1 MRFDLLVANTL
12 KISRNQ
18 AAALIKQD
26 KILLRGAVQ
35 NRPSA
40 QISPEQSGEISAI
53 DQIYV
58 SRGALKL
65 AGFLDEL
72 AENGLLASC
81 GENLPNS
88 AAEISKPCSGAKS
101 ADSKAAAT
109 QKAGAVTMQISSAD
123 FAATDK
129 ILGADE
135 ADKIPSAT
143 AAKIAEI
150 NTATTKS
157 AKATTE
163 AIRTAKTNA
172 DTAEL
177 LQTGAGKQTVEFLQ
191 TSADADTAELLQTD
205 AGAETAEILNAAK
218 AFKSGGK
225 VGACRNEGG
234 AERMQ
239 AEPSQKDILNLA
251 GADVLDVGSSTGGFV
266 QILLQRGAKSVT
278 ALDVGSSQLS
288 EILRR
293 DPRVIVRE
301 NTDIREFES
310 KKKFDLI
317 TCDVSFISLN
327 LILKSLASLAK
338 SALIVLFKP
347 QFEVGAEIKR
357 NKKGVLKDEKAVC
370 VARAKFEWL
379 CAELGLATLHASACK
394 ITGKE
399 GNREFFYLLKRMN
412 DEI

>member
-40 QISPEQSGEISAI
+40 QIAPEQSGEISAI

-65 AGFLDEL
+65 AGFLNEL

-81 GENLPNS
+81 GANS
-88 AAEISKPCSGAKS
+88 PSAAAEISEPCSAEKG
-101 ADSKAAAT
+101 ADSKATAT

-123 FAATDK
+123 FVATKK
-129 ILGADE
+129 ILNANE
-135 ADKIPSAT
+135 TTEILSAT
-143 AAKIAEI
+143 AAKIAET
-150 NTATTKS
+150 NTA
-157 AKATTE
+157 
-163 AIRTAKTNA
+163 AIRTAKTGA
-172 DTAEL
+172 ETAEL
-177 LQTGAGKQTVEFLQ
+177 LQTGAGTQTVEFLQ
-191 TSADADTAELLQTD
+191 MSTDAETAGLLQTD
-205 AGAETAEILNAAK
+205 ADAETTEISNAAT
-218 AFKSGGK
+218 ASKSGGK
-225 VGACRNEGG
+225 AGVCRNEGG
-234 AERMQ
+234 AEPVQ
-239 AEPSQKDILNLA
+239 AKPSQKEILNLA
-251 GADVLDVGSSTGGFV
+251 GVDVLDVGSSTGGFV

-301 NTDIREFES
+301 NTDIREFTSER
-310 KKKFDLI
+310 KFDLI

-347 QFEVGAEIKR
+347 QFEVGAEAKR
-357 NKKGVLKDEKAVC
+357 NKKGVLKDEKAAC
-370 VARAKFEWL
+370 VARAKFERL
-379 CAELGLATLHASACK
+379 CAELGLTVLHTSACK

>member
-1 MRFDLLVANTL
+1 MT
-12 KISRNQ
+12 
-18 AAALIKQD
+18 
-26 KILLRGAVQ
+26 
-35 NRPSA
+35 
-40 QISPEQSGEISAI
+40 
-53 DQIYV
+53 
-58 SRGALKL
+58 
-65 AGFLDEL
+65 
-72 AENGLLASC
+72 
-81 GENLPNS
+81 
-88 AAEISKPCSGAKS
+88 
-101 ADSKAAAT
+101 
-109 QKAGAVTMQISSAD
+109 QISSAD

-129 ILGADE
+129 ILGANE
-135 ADKIPSAT
+135 TTEIPSA
-143 AAKIAEI
+143 AV
-150 NTATTKS
+150 ATTKS
-157 AKATTE
+157 AKATT
-163 AIRTAKTNA
+163 ATIRTAKTSA

-191 TSADADTAELLQTD
+191 TSAGAETAEHLQTD

-218 AFKSGGK
+218 DSKSGGNA
-225 VGACRNEGG
+225 GARCSEGS
-234 AERMQ
+234 AKLAQ
-239 AEPSQKDILNLA
+239 TKPSQKDILNLA

-266 QILLQRGAKSVT
+266 QILLQHGAKSVT

-301 NTDIREFES
+301 NTDIREFAS
-310 KKKFDLI
+310 KEKFDLI

-347 QFEVGAEIKR
+347 QFEVGTEAKR

-370 VARAKFEWL
+370 VARAKFEQL
-379 CAELGLATLHASACK
+379 CAELGLAALHASACK

-399 GNREFFYLLKRMN
+399 GNQEFFYLLKRMN

>member
-18 AAALIKQD
+18 AATLIKQD

-40 QISPEQSGEISAI
+40 QIAPEQSGEISAV

-81 GENLPNS
+81 GANLPS
-88 AAEISKPCSGAKS
+88 TAAEISKPCSAAKD
-101 ADSKAAAT
+101 ADSKATAT
-109 QKAGAVTMQISSAD
+109 QRAGGVMTQISSAD

-129 ILGADE
+129 ILSANE
-135 ADKIPSAT
+135 TTEIPSAT
-143 AAKIAEI
+143 AAKIAET
-150 NTATTKS
+150 NTK
-157 AKATTE
+157 
-163 AIRTAKTNA
+163 AIRTAKTSA
-172 DTAEL
+172 ETAKL

-191 TSADADTAELLQTD
+191 MSTGAEAAGLLQTD
-205 AGAETAEILNAAK
+205 ADAETAEILNAAK
-218 AFKSGGK
+218 ASKSGGK
-225 VGACRNEGG
+225 VGARCSEGS
-234 AERMQ
+234 AKLAQ
-239 AEPSQKDILNLA
+239 TKPSQKDILNLA

-310 KKKFDLI
+310 EKKFDLI

-357 NKKGVLKDEKAVC
+357 NKKGVLKDEKAVRA
-370 VARAKFEWL
+370 ARAKFEQL
-379 CAELGLATLHASACK
+379 CAELGLAVLYASACK
-394 ITGKE
+394 IAGKE

>member
-40 QISPEQSGEISAI
+40 QIAPEQSGEISAI

-81 GENLPNS
+81 GANSPNS
-88 AAEISKPCSGAKS
+88 AAEISKPCSAAKS
-101 ADSKAAAT
+101 ADSKAATT
-109 QKAGAVTMQISSAD
+109 QKTDIVTMQISSAD

-129 ILGADE
+129 ILSANE
-135 ADKIPSAT
+135 ADKIPSA
-143 AAKIAEI
+143 AA
-150 NTATTKS
+150 ATTKI
-157 AKATTE
+157 AKADVAAT
-163 AIRTAKTNA
+163 RTAKTSA
-172 DTAEL
+172 ETAGL
-177 LQTGAGKQTVEFLQ
+177 LQA
-191 TSADADTAELLQTD
+191 D
-205 AGAETAEILNAAK
+205 AGAEAAEISNTAASKSSGK
-218 AFKSGGK
+218 A
-225 VGACRNEGG
+225 GACRSEGG
-234 AERMQ
+234 AEPLQ
-239 AEPSQKDILNLA
+239 TKPSQKEVLNLA
-251 GADVLDVGSSTGGFV
+251 GVDVLDVGSSTGGFV

-301 NTDIREFES
+301 NTDIREFASE
-310 KKKFDLI
+310 KKFDLI

-357 NKKGVLKDEKAVC
+357 NKKGVLKDEKAARG
-370 VARAKFEWL
+370 ARAKFERL
-379 CAELGLATLHASACK
+379 CAELGLAALHASACK

-399 GNREFFYLLKRMN
+399 GNQEFFYLLKRMN

>member
-26 KILLRGAVQ
+26 TILLRGAVQ

-40 QISPEQSGEISAI
+40 QIAPEQSGEICTAE
-53 DQIYV
+53 QIYV

-72 AENGLLASC
+72 AENGLLANC
-81 GENLPNS
+81 GANS
-88 AAEISKPCSGAKS
+88 PSAAAEISKPCSAAKD
-101 ADSKAAAT
+101 ADSKAVAM
-109 QKAGAVTMQISSAD
+109 QKMDRVMTQISSAD

-135 ADKIPSAT
+135 TTEIPSAT
-143 AAKIAEI
+143 AAKITET
-150 NTATTKS
+150 NTK
-157 AKATTE
+157 
-163 AIRTAKTNA
+163 AIRAAKTSA
-172 DTAEL
+172 DMAEL

-191 TSADADTAELLQTD
+191 MSTGAETAGLLQTD
-205 AGAETAEILNAAK
+205 ADAETAEILNAAK
-218 AFKSGGK
+218 ASKSGGK
-225 VGACRNEGG
+225 AGACRSEYD
-234 AERMQ
+234 AKPLQ
-239 AEPSQKDILNLA
+239 TKPSQKDILNLA

-301 NTDIREFES
+301 NTDIRKFES
-310 KKKFDLI
+310 EKKFDLI

-327 LILKSLASLAK
+327 LILKSLARLAK

-347 QFEVGAEIKR
+347 QFEVGAEAKR
-357 NKKGVLKDEKAVC
+357 NKKGVLKDEKAAHG
-370 VARAKFEWL
+370 ARVKFERL
-379 CAELGLATLHASACK
+379 CAELGLAMLHASACK

-399 GNREFFYLLKRMN
+399 GNQEFFYLLKRMN

>member
-18 AAALIKQD
+18 AASLIKQD

-40 QISPEQSGEISAI
+40 QIAPEQSGEISAT

-81 GENLPNS
+81 GENSPNS
-88 AAEISKPCSGAKS
+88 AAEISKPCSAAKS
-101 ADSKAAAT
+101 ADSKATAT
-109 QKAGAVTMQISSAD
+109 QRAGAVTMQISSVD
-123 FAATDK
+123 FATTDK
-129 ILGADE
+129 ILGANE

-143 AAKIAEI
+143 TAKIVEI
-150 NTATTKS
+150 NTATT
-157 AKATTE
+157 
-163 AIRTAKTNA
+163 RTAKTSA
-172 DTAEL
+172 DTAGH
-177 LQTGAGKQTVEFLQ
+177 LQMDAG
-191 TSADADTAELLQTD
+191 ADTAGL
-205 AGAETAEILNAAK
+205 LNAAK
-218 AFKSGGK
+218 ASKSGGNA
-225 VGACRNEGG
+225 GACRNEGG
-234 AERMQ
+234 AKLAQ
-239 AEPSQKDILNLA
+239 TKPSQKDILNLA

-301 NTDIREFES
+301 NTDIREFTSE
-310 KKKFDLI
+310 KKFDLI

-357 NKKGVLKDEKAVC
+357 NKKGVLKDEKAVRA
-370 VARAKFEWL
+370 ARAKFEQL
-379 CAELGLATLHASACK
+379 CAELGLAVLYASACK
-394 ITGKE
+394 IAGKE

>member
-18 AAALIKQD
+18 ATALIKQD

-40 QISPEQSGEISAI
+40 QIAPEQSGEISAI

-81 GENLPNS
+81 SENSPNS

-101 ADSKAAAT
+101 ADNKSAAT
-109 QKAGAVTMQISSAD
+109 QRAGEVTTQISSVD
-123 FAATDK
+123 FATTDK
-129 ILGADE
+129 ILGANE

-143 AAKIAEI
+143 TAKIVEI
-150 NTATTKS
+150 NTATT
-157 AKATTE
+157 
-163 AIRTAKTNA
+163 RTAKTSA
-172 DTAEL
+172 DTAGH
-177 LQTGAGKQTVEFLQ
+177 LQMDAG
-191 TSADADTAELLQTD
+191 ADTAGL
-205 AGAETAEILNAAK
+205 LNAAK
-218 AFKSGGK
+218 ASKSGGNA
-225 VGACRNEGG
+225 GACRNEGG
-234 AERMQ
+234 AKLAQ
-239 AEPSQKDILNLA
+239 TKPSQKDILNLA

-301 NTDIREFES
+301 NTDIREFASE
-310 KKKFDLI
+310 KKFDLI

-347 QFEVGAEIKR
+347 QFEVGAKIKR
-357 NKKGVLKDEKAVC
+357 NKKGVLKDEKAVRA
-370 VARAKFEWL
+370 ARVKFERL

>member
-35 NRPSA
+35 NRPSV
-40 QISPEQSGEISAI
+40 QIAPEQSGEISAV

-81 GENLPNS
+81 GANLPNS
-88 AAEISKPCSGAKS
+88 AAEISKPYSSAKC
-101 ADSKAAAT
+101 ADSKAAIT
-109 QKAGAVTMQISSAD
+109 QRVGEVTMQISNVD
-123 FAATDK
+123 FATTDK
-129 ILGADE
+129 ILSANE
-135 ADKIPSAT
+135 TTEIPSTT
-143 AAKIAEI
+143 AAKIAET
-150 NTATTKS
+150 NTK
-157 AKATTE
+157 
-163 AIRTAKTNA
+163 AIRTAKTSV

-191 TSADADTAELLQTD
+191 TSAGAEAAVLLQADAD
-205 AGAETAEILNAAK
+205 AETTEILNTAK
-218 AFKSGGK
+218 AFKSDGK
-225 VGACRNEGG
+225 AGARHKEGG
-234 AERMQ
+234 T
-239 AEPSQKDILNLA
+239 EPLQIKRSQKDILNLA
-251 GADVLDVGSSTGGFV
+251 GADVLDVGASTGGFV
-266 QILLQRGAKSVT
+266 QILLQRGVKSIT

-301 NTDIREFES
+301 NTDIREFAS

-347 QFEVGAEIKR
+347 QFEVGAEAKR
-357 NKKGVLKDEKAVC
+357 NKKGVLKDEKAVGA
-370 VARAKFEWL
+370 ARAKFERL
-379 CAELGLATLHASACK
+379 CAELGLVTLHSGACK

-399 GNREFFYLLKRMN
+399 GNREFFYLLKRTN

>member
-40 QISPEQSGEISAI
+40 QIAPEQSGEISAI

-81 GENLPNS
+81 GANLPSS
-88 AAEISKPCSGAKS
+88 AAEISKPCSAAKS

-109 QKAGAVTMQISSAD
+109 QRAGEVTTQISSAD
-123 FAATDK
+123 FAATKK
-129 ILGADE
+129 ILNANE
-135 ADKIPSAT
+135 TTEIPSA
-143 AAKIAEI
+143 AA
-150 NTATTKS
+150 ATTKI
-157 AKATTE
+157 AKVDVAAT
-163 AIRTAKTNA
+163 RTAKTSA
-172 DTAEL
+172 ETA
-177 LQTGAGKQTVEFLQ
+177 G
-191 TSADADTAELLQTD
+191 LLQTD
-205 AGAETAEILNAAK
+205 AGAETAEISNAAK
-218 AFKSGGK
+218 ASKSGGK
-225 VGACRNEGG
+225 AGACRSEGG
-234 AERMQ
+234 TEPLQ
-239 AEPSQKDILNLA
+239 TKPSQKEVLNLA

-301 NTDIREFES
+301 NTDIRKFAS

-357 NKKGVLKDEKAVC
+357 NKKGVLKDEKAVRA
-370 VARAKFEWL
+370 ARAKFERL
-379 CAELGLATLHASACK
+379 CAELGLAVLHSGACK

>member
-40 QISPEQSGEISAI
+40 QIAPEQSGEISAI

-81 GENLPNS
+81 SVNLPNS

-101 ADSKAAAT
+101 ADNKSTAT
-109 QKAGAVTMQISSAD
+109 QRAGEVTTQISNVD

-129 ILGADE
+129 ILGANE
-135 ADKIPSAT
+135 ADKIPSA
-143 AAKIAEI
+143 AV
-150 NTATTKS
+150 TTTRS

-163 AIRTAKTNA
+163 AIRSVKTNA
-172 DTAEL
+172 DTA
-177 LQTGAGKQTVEFLQ
+177 G
-191 TSADADTAELLQTD
+191 LLQTD
-205 AGAETAEILNAAK
+205 ADAETAEILNAAK
-218 AFKSGGK
+218 ASKSGGNA
-225 VGACRNEGG
+225 GACRNEGG
-234 AERMQ
+234 AEPLQ
-239 AEPSQKDILNLA
+239 TKPSQKEVLNLA

-301 NTDIREFES
+301 NTDIRKFES
-310 KKKFDLI
+310 EKKFDLI

-347 QFEVGAEIKR
+347 QFEVGTEAKR
-357 NKKGVLKDEKAVC
+357 NKKGVLKDEKAAHG
-370 VARAKFEWL
+370 ARAKFERL
-379 CAELGLATLHASACK
+379 CAELGLAVLHAGACK

-399 GNREFFYLLKRMN
+399 GNREFFYLLKRTN

>member
-81 GENLPNS
+81 GANSPNS
-88 AAEISKPCSGAKS
+88 AVEISKPCSGAKS

-109 QKAGAVTMQISSAD
+109 QRAGEVTTQISSAD

-129 ILGADE
+129 ILSANE
-135 ADKIPSAT
+135 ATKIPSA
-143 AAKIAEI
+143 AA
-150 NTATTKS
+150 ATTKS

-172 DTAEL
+172 EAAKL
-177 LQTGAGKQTVEFLQ
+177 LQTGAGKQIVEFLQ
-191 TSADADTAELLQTD
+191 TSAGAETVGLLQTD
-205 AGAETAEILNAAK
+205 VDTETAEILNAAK
-218 AFKSGGK
+218 ISKSGGK
-225 VGACRNEGG
+225 AGTCRNEGG
-234 AERMQ
+234 AKPVQ
-239 AEPSQKDILNLA
+239 TKPSQKDILNLA

-301 NTDIREFES
+301 NTDIREFSSE
-310 KKKFDLI
+310 KKFDLI

-327 LILKSLASLAK
+327 LILKNLASLAK

-347 QFEVGAEIKR
+347 QFEVGAEAKR
-357 NKKGVLKDEKAVC
+357 NKKGVLKDEKAAHG
-370 VARAKFEWL
+370 ARAKFERL
-379 CAELGLATLHASACK
+379 CAELGLAVLHTGACK

-399 GNREFFYLLKRMN
+399 GNREFFYLLKRTN

>member
-18 AAALIKQD
+18 AATLIKQD

-35 NRPSA
+35 NRPSV
-40 QISPEQSGEISAI
+40 QIAPEQSGEISAT

-81 GENLPNS
+81 GENSPNS
-88 AAEISKPCSGAKS
+88 AAEISKPCSAAKR

-109 QKAGAVTMQISSAD
+109 QKAGEVTMQSSSAD
-123 FAATDK
+123 FATTDK
-129 ILGADE
+129 ILSANE

-150 NTATTKS
+150 NTAT
-157 AKATTE
+157 
-163 AIRTAKTNA
+163 IRTAKTNA

-191 TSADADTAELLQTD
+191 TST
-205 AGAETAEILNAAK
+205 GAETAGHLQMDADAETTEILNAAK
-218 AFKSGGK
+218 ASKSGGK
-225 VGACRNEGG
+225 AGGRRSEGS
-234 AERMQ
+234 AKPVQ
-239 AEPSQKDILNLA
+239 TKPSQKDILNLA

-288 EILRR
+288 EIFRR
-293 DPRVIVRE
+293 NPRVIARE
-301 NTDIREFES
+301 NTDIREFASE
-310 KKKFDLI
+310 KKFDLI

-338 SALIVLFKP
+338 NALIVLFKP

-370 VARAKFEWL
+370 AARAKFEHR
-379 CAELGLATLHASACK
+379 CAELGLVVLQTSACK

>member
-40 QISPEQSGEISAI
+40 QIAPEQSGEISAT

-81 GENLPNS
+81 GANLPS
-88 AAEISKPCSGAKS
+88 TATEISKPYSNAKS

-109 QKAGAVTMQISSAD
+109 QRAGGVMTQISSVD
-123 FAATDK
+123 FATTDK

-135 ADKIPSAT
+135 TTEIPSA
-143 AAKIAEI
+143 AA
-150 NTATTKS
+150 ATTKS

-177 LQTGAGKQTVEFLQ
+177 LQTGASKQAVKFLQ
-191 TSADADTAELLQTD
+191 TSTGAETVGLLQTD
-205 AGAETAEILNAAK
+205 AGADTAEILNAAK
-218 AFKSGGK
+218 VSKSGGK
-225 VGACRNEGG
+225 AGTCRNEGG
-234 AERMQ
+234 AKPVQ
-239 AEPSQKDILNLA
+239 TKPSQKDILNLA

-266 QILLQRGAKSVT
+266 QILLQCGVKSVT

-293 DPRVIVRE
+293 SPRVIVRE
-301 NTDIREFES
+301 NTDIREFAS

-357 NKKGVLKDEKAVC
+357 NKKGVLKDEKAVRA
-370 VARAKFEWL
+370 ARAKFEQL
-379 CAELGLATLHASACK
+379 CAELGLAVLYASACK
-394 ITGKE
+394 IAGKE

>member
-18 AAALIKQD
+18 AAALIKQE

-35 NRPSA
+35 NRPSV
-40 QISPEQSGEISAI
+40 QIAPEQSGEISAI

-72 AENGLLASC
+72 AENGLLANC
-81 GENLPNS
+81 GENSPSS

-109 QKAGAVTMQISSAD
+109 QRAGEVTMQISSAD
-123 FAATDK
+123 FVATDK
-129 ILGADE
+129 ILSANE
-135 ADKIPSAT
+135 ADKIPSA
-143 AAKIAEI
+143 AV
-150 NTATTKS
+150 ATTKS

-163 AIRTAKTNA
+163 AMRTAKTSA

-177 LQTGAGKQTVEFLQ
+177 LQTGAGKQMVEFLQ
-191 TSADADTAELLQTD
+191 TST
-205 AGAETAEILNAAK
+205 GAETAGHLQMDVDAETIEISNAAK

-225 VGACRNEGG
+225 AGVCRNEGG
-234 AERMQ
+234 AKPMQ
-239 AEPSQKDILNLA
+239 AEPLQKDILNLA

-266 QILLQRGAKSVT
+266 QILLQRGVKSVT

-301 NTDIREFES
+301 NTDIREFASE
-310 KKKFDLI
+310 KKFDLI

-338 SALIVLFKP
+338 NALIVLFKP

-357 NKKGVLKDEKAVC
+357 NKKGVLKDDIAVC
-370 VARAKFEWL
+370 AARAKFERL
-379 CAELGLATLHASACK
+379 CAELGLAALHASACK

>member
-35 NRPSA
+35 NRPSV
-40 QISPEQSGEISAI
+40 QIAPEQSGEISAT

-81 GENLPNS
+81 SENSPNS
-88 AAEISKPCSGAKS
+88 AAEISKPCSAAKR

-109 QKAGAVTMQISSAD
+109 QRAGAVTTQISNVD
-123 FAATDK
+123 FATTDK
-129 ILGADE
+129 ILSANE
-135 ADKIPSAT
+135 TDKIPSV
-143 AAKIAEI
+143 AA
-150 NTATTKS
+150 ATTKS

-163 AIRTAKTNA
+163 VIRTAKTSA

-177 LQTGAGKQTVEFLQ
+177 LQTGAGTQTVKFLQ
-191 TSADADTAELLQTD
+191 TSAGAKTAGHLQMD
-205 AGAETAEILNAAK
+205 IDAETAEISNAAK
-218 AFKSGGK
+218 ASKSAGK
-225 VGACRNEGG
+225 IGARRSEGS
-234 AERMQ
+234 AEPVQ
-239 AEPSQKDILNLA
+239 AKPSQKDILNLA
-251 GADVLDVGSSTGGFV
+251 GVDVLDVGSSTGGFV
-266 QILLQRGAKSVT
+266 QILLQCGAKSVT

-293 DPRVIVRE
+293 SPRVIVRE
-301 NTDIREFES
+301 NTDIREFASE
-310 KKKFDLI
+310 KKFDLI

-370 VARAKFEWL
+370 AARAKFEQK
-379 CAELGLATLHASACK
+379 CAELGLVVLQTSACK

>member
-18 AAALIKQD
+18 ATALIKQD

-40 QISPEQSGEISAI
+40 QIAPEQSGEISAT

-72 AENGLLASC
+72 AENGLLAS
-81 GENLPNS
+81 GDANLPNS

-101 ADSKAAAT
+101 ADSKATAT
-109 QKAGAVTMQISSAD
+109 QKAGEVTMQISSAD

-135 ADKIPSAT
+135 ATKIPSAT

-150 NTATTKS
+150 NT
-157 AKATTE
+157 E
-163 AIRTAKTNA
+163 AIRTAKTSA

-191 TSADADTAELLQTD
+191 TGKGAETAEHLQTD
-205 AGAETAEILNAAK
+205 AGAKAAEISNTAASKSSDK
-218 AFKSGGK
+218 A
-225 VGACRNEGG
+225 GACRSEGG
-234 AERMQ
+234 SEPVQTR
-239 AEPSQKDILNLA
+239 PSQKEVLNLA

-310 KKKFDLI
+310 EKKFDLI

-347 QFEVGAEIKR
+347 QFEVGAEAKR
-357 NKKGVLKDEKAVC
+357 NKKGVLKDEKAAGA
-370 VARAKFEWL
+370 ARAKFERL
-379 CAELGLATLHASACK
+379 CAELGLAALHASACK

-399 GNREFFYLLKRMN
+399 GNQEFFYLLKRMN

>member
-40 QISPEQSGEISAI
+40 QIAPEQSGEISAI

-81 GENLPNS
+81 SVNLPNS

-101 ADSKAAAT
+101 ADNKSTAT
-109 QKAGAVTMQISSAD
+109 QRAGEVMTQISNVD

-129 ILGADE
+129 ILGANE
-135 ADKIPSAT
+135 ADKIPSA
-143 AAKIAEI
+143 AV
-150 NTATTKS
+150 TTTRS

-163 AIRTAKTNA
+163 AIRSVKTNA
-172 DTAEL
+172 DTA
-177 LQTGAGKQTVEFLQ
+177 G
-191 TSADADTAELLQTD
+191 LLQTD
-205 AGAETAEILNAAK
+205 ADAETAEILNAAK
-218 AFKSGGK
+218 ASKSGGNA
-225 VGACRNEGG
+225 GACRNEGG
-234 AERMQ
+234 AEPVQ
-239 AEPSQKDILNLA
+239 IKPLQKDILNLA

-301 NTDIREFES
+301 NTDIRKFES
-310 KKKFDLI
+310 EKKFDLI

-347 QFEVGAEIKR
+347 QFEVGTEAKR
-357 NKKGVLKDEKAVC
+357 NKKGVLKDEKAAHG
-370 VARAKFEWL
+370 ARAKFERL
-379 CAELGLATLHASACK
+379 CAELGLAVLHAGACK

-399 GNREFFYLLKRMN
+399 GNREFFYLLKRTN

>member
-18 AAALIKQD
+18 AASLIKQD
-26 KILLRGAVQ
+26 KILLRGTVQ

-40 QISPEQSGEISAI
+40 QIAPEQSGEISAV

-81 GENLPNS
+81 GANSPNS

-101 ADSKAAAT
+101 ADNKSTAT
-109 QKAGAVTMQISSAD
+109 QRAGEVTTQISNVD

-129 ILGADE
+129 ILGANE
-135 ADKIPSAT
+135 ADKISSA
-143 AAKIAEI
+143 AV
-150 NTATTKS
+150 TTTRS

-163 AIRTAKTNA
+163 AIRSVKTNA
-172 DTAEL
+172 DTA
-177 LQTGAGKQTVEFLQ
+177 G
-191 TSADADTAELLQTD
+191 LLQTD
-205 AGAETAEILNAAK
+205 ADAETAEILNAAK
-218 AFKSGGK
+218 ASKSGGNA
-225 VGACRNEGG
+225 GACRNEGG
-234 AERMQ
+234 AELVQ
-239 AEPSQKDILNLA
+239 TKPSQKDILNLA

-301 NTDIREFES
+301 NTDIREFTSE
-310 KKKFDLI
+310 KKFDLI

-327 LILKSLASLAK
+327 LILKSLTSLAK

-357 NKKGVLKDEKAVC
+357 NKKGVLKDEKAVRA
-370 VARAKFEWL
+370 ARAKFEQL
-379 CAELGLATLHASACK
+379 CAELELAVLYASACK
-394 ITGKE
+394 IAGKE

>member
-18 AAALIKQD
+18 AVALIKQD

-40 QISPEQSGEISAI
+40 QIAPEQSGEISAI

-81 GENLPNS
+81 SANSPNS
-88 AAEISKPCSGAKS
+88 AAEILKPCSAAKR

-129 ILGADE
+129 ILSANE
-135 ADKIPSAT
+135 TTEIPSAT

-150 NTATTKS
+150 NT
-157 AKATTE
+157 E
-163 AIRTAKTNA
+163 AIRTAKTSA
-172 DTAEL
+172 DTAEF
-177 LQTGAGKQTVEFLQ
+177 LQTGADKQAVEFLQ
-191 TSADADTAELLQTD
+191 TDAD
-205 AGAETAEILNAAK
+205 AETAEISNTAASKSSGK
-218 AFKSGGK
+218 A
-225 VGACRNEGG
+225 GACRSEGG
-234 AERMQ
+234 AEPLQ
-239 AEPSQKDILNLA
+239 TKPSQKEVLNLA
-251 GADVLDVGSSTGGFV
+251 GVDVLDVGSSTGGFV

-293 DPRVIVRE
+293 DPRVIVCE
-301 NTDIREFES
+301 NTDIREFASE
-310 KKKFDLI
+310 KKFDLI

-338 SALIVLFKP
+338 SAIIVLFKP
-347 QFEVGAEIKR
+347 QFEVGTEIKR
-357 NKKGVLKDEKAVC
+357 NKKGVLKDEKA
-370 VARAKFEWL
+370 ARGARTRFERL
-379 CAELGLATLHASACK
+379 CAELGLTVLHASACK

-399 GNREFFYLLKRMN
+399 GNQEFFYLLKRTN

>member
-18 AAALIKQD
+18 AAALIKQE

-35 NRPSA
+35 NRPSV
-40 QISPEQSGEISAI
+40 QIAPEQSGEISAI

-81 GENLPNS
+81 GVNS
-88 AAEISKPCSGAKS
+88 PSAAAEISKPCSDAKS
-101 ADSKAAAT
+101 ADSKSAAT
-109 QKAGAVTMQISSAD
+109 QKAGAVTTQISSAD

-135 ADKIPSAT
+135 TTEIPSAT
-143 AAKIAEI
+143 AAKIAET
-150 NTATTKS
+150 N
-157 AKATTE
+157 TE
-163 AIRTAKTNA
+163 AIRTAKTSV

-177 LQTGAGKQTVEFLQ
+177 LQTGADRQAVEFLQ
-191 TSADADTAELLQTD
+191 MSTGAETAGLLQTD
-205 AGAETAEILNAAK
+205 ADAETAEISNAAK
-218 AFKSGGK
+218 ASKSGDK
-225 VGACRNEGG
+225 ADRCRREGG
-234 AERMQ
+234 AEPVQ
-239 AEPSQKDILNLA
+239 IKPSQKDILNLV
-251 GADVLDVGSSTGGFV
+251 GADVLDVGASTGGFV

-301 NTDIREFES
+301 NTDIREFASE
-310 KKKFDLI
+310 KKFDLI

-338 SALIVLFKP
+338 NAIIVLFKP
-347 QFEVGAEIKR
+347 QFEVGTEAKR
-357 NKKGVLKDEKAVC
+357 NKKGVLKDEKAARG
-370 VARAKFEWL
+370 ARAKFERL
-379 CAELGLATLHASACK
+379 CAELGLAVLHASACK

-399 GNREFFYLLKRMN
+399 GNREFFYLLKRTN

>member
-40 QISPEQSGEISAI
+40 QIAPEQSGEISAI

-81 GENLPNS
+81 GANSPNL
-88 AAEISKPCSGAKS
+88 ATEISKPYSAEKG
-101 ADSKAAAT
+101 ADSKATAT
-109 QKAGAVTMQISSAD
+109 QKAGEVTTQISSAD

-135 ADKIPSAT
+135 TTEIPSAT
-143 AAKIAEI
+143 TAKIAET
-150 NTATTKS
+150 NTATT
-157 AKATTE
+157 
-163 AIRTAKTNA
+163 RTAKTSA
-172 DTAEL
+172 ETAEL

-191 TSADADTAELLQTD
+191 TSAGVETTGHLQTD
-205 AGAETAEILNAAK
+205 ADAETAEILNAAK
-218 AFKSGGK
+218 ASKSGGK
-225 VGACRNEGG
+225 AGTCRNEGG
-234 AERMQ
+234 AEPMQ

-251 GADVLDVGSSTGGFV
+251 GVDVLDVGSSTGGFV

-301 NTDIREFES
+301 NTDIREFASE
-310 KKKFDLI
+310 KKFDLI

-338 SALIVLFKP
+338 NALIVLFKP
-347 QFEVGAEIKR
+347 QFEVGAEVKR
-357 NKKGVLKDEKAVC
+357 NKKGVLKDEKAVRA
-370 VARAKFEWL
+370 ARAKFERK
-379 CAELGLATLHASACK
+379 CAELGLAVLYAGACK

-399 GNREFFYLLKRMN
+399 GNQEFFYLLKRMN

>member
-26 KILLRGAVQ
+26 KILLRGAIQ

-40 QISPEQSGEISAI
+40 QIAPEQSGEISAV

-81 GENLPNS
+81 GANLPNS
-88 AAEISKPCSGAKS
+88 AAEISKPFSGTKG

-109 QKAGAVTMQISSAD
+109 QKAGAVTTQISSAD
-123 FAATDK
+123 FAATK
-129 ILGADE
+129 RILNANE
-135 ADKIPSAT
+135 TTEIPSAAVT
-143 AAKIAEI
+143 
-150 NTATTKS
+150 TTKS

-163 AIRTAKTNA
+163 AIRNVKTSA

-191 TSADADTAELLQTD
+191 MSTGADTAGHLQTD
-205 AGAETAEILNAAK
+205 VDAETAEISNTAAS
-218 AFKSGGK
+218 KSGGK
-225 VGACRNEGG
+225 AGACRSEGG
-234 AERMQ
+234 AEPLQ
-239 AEPSQKDILNLA
+239 IKPSQKEVLNLA
-251 GADVLDVGSSTGGFV
+251 GVDVLDVGSSTGGFV

-301 NTDIREFES
+301 NTDIREFAS

-327 LILKSLASLAK
+327 LILESLVRLAK
-338 SALIVLFKP
+338 SVLIVLFKP

-357 NKKGVLKDEKAVC
+357 NKKGVLKDEKA
-370 VARAKFEWL
+370 ARAARTKFERL
-379 CAELGLATLHASACK
+379 CAELGLAVLHASACK

-399 GNREFFYLLKRMN
+399 GNQEFFYLLKRTN

>member
-1 MRFDLLVANTL
+1 MRFDMLVANTL

-35 NRPSA
+35 NRSSA
-40 QISPEQSGEISAI
+40 QIAPEQSGEISAV

-81 GENLPNS
+81 GENSPNS
-88 AAEISKPCSGAKS
+88 AAEISKPRSAAKS
-101 ADSKAAAT
+101 ADSKAAIT
-109 QKAGAVTMQISSAD
+109 QRVGAVTMQISSVD
-123 FAATDK
+123 FATTDK
-129 ILGADE
+129 ILGANE
-135 ADKIPSAT
+135 ADKIPSA
-143 AAKIAEI
+143 AA
-150 NTATTKS
+150 ATTKS

-191 TSADADTAELLQTD
+191 MSTGAETAGLLQTD
-205 AGAETAEILNAAK
+205 AQTAEISSAAK
-218 AFKSGGK
+218 ASKSGQK
-225 VGACRNEGG
+225 ADEHCRESSAGPV
-234 AERMQ
+234 Q
-239 AEPSQKDILNLA
+239 TKPSQKAILNLA
-251 GADVLDVGSSTGGFV
+251 GADVLDVGASTGGFV

-301 NTDIREFES
+301 NTDIREFASE
-310 KKKFDLI
+310 KKFDLI

-370 VARAKFEWL
+370 AARAKFERL
-379 CAELGLATLHASACK
+379 CAELGLAVLHASACK

>member
-40 QISPEQSGEISAI
+40 QIAPEQSGEISAI

-72 AENGLLASC
+72 AENGFLASC
-81 GENLPNS
+81 GANS
-88 AAEISKPCSGAKS
+88 PSAAAEISKPCSVAKS
-101 ADSKAAAT
+101 ADSKTAAT
-109 QKAGAVTMQISSAD
+109 QRAGAVTMQISSAD

-129 ILGADE
+129 ILSANE
-135 ADKIPSAT
+135 TTEIPSAT
-143 AAKIAEI
+143 AAKIAET
-150 NTATTKS
+150 N
-157 AKATTE
+157 TE
-163 AIRTAKTNA
+163 AIRTAKTSA

-191 TSADADTAELLQTD
+191 MGKGAETAEHLQMD
-205 AGAETAEILNAAK
+205 AGAETAEISNTAASKSSGK
-218 AFKSGGK
+218 A
-225 VGACRNEGG
+225 GACRSEGG
-234 AERMQ
+234 AEPLQ
-239 AEPSQKDILNLA
+239 TKPSQKEVLNLA
-251 GADVLDVGSSTGGFV
+251 GVDVLDVGSSTGGFV

-301 NTDIREFES
+301 NIDIREFASE
-310 KKKFDLI
+310 KKFDLI

-327 LILKSLASLAK
+327 LILKSLTSLAK

-347 QFEVGAEIKR
+347 QFEVGAEAKR
-357 NKKGVLKDEKAVC
+357 NKKGVLKDEKAARG
-370 VARAKFEWL
+370 ARAKFERL
-379 CAELGLATLHASACK
+379 CAELGLAALHASACK

-399 GNREFFYLLKRMN
+399 GNQEFFYLLKRMN

>member
-26 KILLRGAVQ
+26 KILLRGAMQ

-40 QISPEQSGEISAI
+40 QIAPEQSGEISAT

-81 GENLPNS
+81 GANSPNS
-88 AAEISKPCSGAKS
+88 AAEISKLCSAENG

-109 QKAGAVTMQISSAD
+109 QKAGAVTTQIPGAD

-129 ILGADE
+129 ILGANE
-135 ADKIPSAT
+135 AAKIPS
-143 AAKIAEI
+143 
-150 NTATTKS
+150 
-157 AKATTE
+157 
-163 AIRTAKTNA
+163 
-172 DTAEL
+172 
-177 LQTGAGKQTVEFLQ
+177 
-191 TSADADTAELLQTD
+191 
-205 AGAETAEILNAAK
+205 AGAETAGLLQTNADAETTEISNAAK
-218 AFKSGGK
+218 DSKSGGK
-225 VGACRNEGG
+225 AGTCRNESG
-234 AERMQ
+234 AEPVQ
-239 AEPSQKDILNLA
+239 TKPSQKDILNLA

-301 NTDIREFES
+301 NTDIREFTSE
-310 KKKFDLI
+310 KKFDLI

-338 SALIVLFKP
+338 NALIVLFKP

-357 NKKGVLKDEKAVC
+357 NKKGVLKDEKAVRA
-370 VARAKFEWL
+370 ARAKFERL
-379 CAELGLATLHASACK
+379 CAELGLAVMHASACK

-399 GNREFFYLLKRMN
+399 GNQEFFYLLKRMN

>member
-40 QISPEQSGEISAI
+40 QIVPEHSGEISAI

-81 GENLPNS
+81 SANSPNS
-88 AAEISKPCSGAKS
+88 AAEISKPCSVAKS
-101 ADSKAAAT
+101 ANSKAAAT
-109 QKAGAVTMQISSAD
+109 QKTDIVTMQISSAD

-129 ILGADE
+129 ILSANE
-135 ADKIPSAT
+135 TTEIPSA
-143 AAKIAEI
+143 AV
-150 NTATTKS
+150 ATTKS
-157 AKATTE
+157 AKVTTE
-163 AIRTAKTNA
+163 AIRTAKTA
-172 DTAEL
+172 DTAVL

-191 TSADADTAELLQTD
+191 TSAGADTAERLQTD
-205 AGAETAEILNAAK
+205 ADAETAEILNAAK
-218 AFKSGGK
+218 ASKSGDKADRRRSKGS
-225 VGACRNEGG
+225 
-234 AERMQ
+234 AEPMQ
-239 AEPSQKDILNLA
+239 AEPLQKDILNLA
-251 GADVLDVGSSTGGFV
+251 GADVLDVGASTGGFV

-288 EILRR
+288 EILRC

-301 NTDIREFES
+301 NTDIREFASE
-310 KKKFDLI
+310 KKFDLI

-347 QFEVGAEIKR
+347 QFEVGAEAKR
-357 NKKGVLKDEKAVC
+357 NKKGVLKDEKAARG
-370 VARAKFEWL
+370 ARAKFERL
-379 CAELGLATLHASACK
+379 CAELGLAVLHASACK

-399 GNREFFYLLKRMN
+399 GNQEFFYLLKRTN

>member
-40 QISPEQSGEISAI
+40 QIAPEQSGEISAI

-81 GENLPNS
+81 DANLPS
-88 AAEISKPCSGAKS
+88 AAAEISKPYSAEKGAV
-101 ADSKAAAT
+101 SKATAT
-109 QKAGAVTMQISSAD
+109 QKAGTVTTQISSAD

-129 ILGADE
+129 ILSANE

-150 NTATTKS
+150 NTAT
-157 AKATTE
+157 
-163 AIRTAKTNA
+163 IRTAKTSA

-177 LQTGAGKQTVEFLQ
+177 LQTGASKQTVEFLQ
-191 TSADADTAELLQTD
+191 TSA
-205 AGAETAEILNAAK
+205 GAETAEHLQADADAETAEISNTAASKSSGK
-218 AFKSGGK
+218 A
-225 VGACRNEGG
+225 GACRSEGS
-234 AERMQ
+234 AKPVQ
-239 AEPSQKDILNLA
+239 TKPSQKEVLNLA
-251 GADVLDVGSSTGGFV
+251 GVDVLDVGASTGGFV

-301 NTDIREFES
+301 NTDIREFASE
-310 KKKFDLI
+310 KKFDLI

-327 LILKSLASLAK
+327 LILKSLTSLAK

-347 QFEVGAEIKR
+347 QFEVGTEAKR
-357 NKKGVLKDEKAVC
+357 NKKGVLKDEKAARG
-370 VARAKFEWL
+370 ARAKFERL
-379 CAELGLATLHASACK
+379 CAELGLAALHASACK

-399 GNREFFYLLKRMN
+399 GNQEFFYLLKRMN

>member
-40 QISPEQSGEISAI
+40 QIAPEHSGEISTAE
-53 DQIYV
+53 QIYV

-81 GENLPNS
+81 GANS
-88 AAEISKPCSGAKS
+88 PSAAAEISKPCSAAKG
-101 ADSKAAAT
+101 ADSKVAAM
-109 QKAGAVTMQISSAD
+109 QKTYRVTTQISGAD

-129 ILGADE
+129 ILGANE
-135 ADKIPSAT
+135 TTEIPSAT
-143 AAKIAEI
+143 AAKIAKT
-150 NTATTKS
+150 NTK
-157 AKATTE
+157 
-163 AIRTAKTNA
+163 AIRNVKTSA

-177 LQTGAGKQTVEFLQ
+177 LQTGAGTQTVEFLQ
-191 TSADADTAELLQTD
+191 MSTGAETAGLLQTD
-205 AGAETAEILNAAK
+205 ADAETAEILNAAK
-218 AFKSGGK
+218 TSKSGGK
-225 VGACRNEGG
+225 AGACRREGG
-234 AERMQ
+234 AEPLQ
-239 AEPSQKDILNLA
+239 TKPSQKEVLNLA
-251 GADVLDVGSSTGGFV
+251 GADVLDVGSSTGGFM

-301 NTDIREFES
+301 NTDIREFAS

-338 SALIVLFKP
+338 NALIVLFKP
-347 QFEVGAEIKR
+347 QFEVGTEAKR
-357 NKKGVLKDEKAVC
+357 NKKGVLKDEKAIC
-370 VARAKFEWL
+370 AARAKFERL
-379 CAELGLATLHASACK
+379 CAELGLAALHASACK

-399 GNREFFYLLKRMN
+399 GNQEFFYLLKRMN

>member
-40 QISPEQSGEISAI
+40 QIAPEQSGEISAT

-81 GENLPNS
+81 AANSPNS
-88 AAEISKPCSGAKS
+88 AAEISKPHSDAKS
-101 ADSKAAAT
+101 ADSKSAAT
-109 QKAGAVTMQISSAD
+109 QISSAD
-123 FAATDK
+123 FTATDK
-129 ILGADE
+129 ILGANE
-135 ADKIPSAT
+135 TTKIPSTT
-143 AAKIAEI
+143 AAKIAET
-150 NTATTKS
+150 NTK
-157 AKATTE
+157 
-163 AIRTAKTNA
+163 AIRTAKTSA
-172 DTAEL
+172 DTAEI
-177 LQTGAGKQTVEFLQ
+177 LQTGAGKQTVEFLR
-191 TSADADTAELLQTD
+191 TGKGAETTGHLQMD
-205 AGAETAEILNAAK
+205 VDAETAEILNAAK
-218 AFKSGGK
+218 ASKSGGK
-225 VGACRNEGG
+225 AGTCRNEGG
-234 AERMQ
+234 AEPVQ
-239 AEPSQKDILNLA
+239 TKPSQKDILNLA

-266 QILLQRGAKSVT
+266 QILLQCGAKSVT

-293 DPRVIVRE
+293 SPRVIVRE

-310 KKKFDLI
+310 EKKFDLI

-327 LILKSLASLAK
+327 LILKSLSSLAK

-357 NKKGVLKDEKAVC
+357 NKKGVLKDEKAVRA
-370 VARAKFEWL
+370 ARAKFEQL
-379 CAELGLATLHASACK
+379 CAELGLAVLHASACK

>member
-1 MRFDLLVANTL
+1 
-12 KISRNQ
+12 
-18 AAALIKQD
+18 
-26 KILLRGAVQ
+26 VQ

-40 QISPEQSGEISAI
+40 QIAPEQSGEISAI

-81 GENLPNS
+81 SVNLPNS

-101 ADSKAAAT
+101 ADNKSTAT
-109 QKAGAVTMQISSAD
+109 QRAGEVTTQISNVD

-129 ILGADE
+129 ILGANE
-135 ADKIPSAT
+135 ADKIPSA
-143 AAKIAEI
+143 AV
-150 NTATTKS
+150 TTTRS

-163 AIRTAKTNA
+163 AIRSVKTNA
-172 DTAEL
+172 DTA
-177 LQTGAGKQTVEFLQ
+177 G
-191 TSADADTAELLQTD
+191 LLQTD
-205 AGAETAEILNAAK
+205 ADAETAEISNAAK
-218 AFKSGGK
+218 ASKSGDKADRRRSKGS
-225 VGACRNEGG
+225 
-234 AERMQ
+234 AEPMQ
-239 AEPSQKDILNLA
+239 AERSQKDILNLA

-301 NTDIREFES
+301 NTDIREFAS

-327 LILKSLASLAK
+327 LILKSLARLAK

-370 VARAKFEWL
+370 AARAKFEQL
-379 CAELGLATLHASACK
+379 CAELGLATLHAGACK

>member
-40 QISPEQSGEISAI
+40 QIAPEQSGEISTAE
-53 DQIYV
+53 QIYV

-81 GENLPNS
+81 GANLPSS
-88 AAEISKPCSGAKS
+88 AAEISKPCSAAKG
-101 ADSKAAAT
+101 ADSKAAAIQWKSEVAT
-109 QKAGAVTMQISSAD
+109 QKAGEVTTQISSAD

-129 ILGADE
+129 ILSANE
-135 ADKIPSAT
+135 TTEITSAT
-143 AAKIAEI
+143 AAKIAET
-150 NTATTKS
+150 NTA
-157 AKATTE
+157 
-163 AIRTAKTNA
+163 AIRTAKTSA
-172 DTAEL
+172 GTA
-177 LQTGAGKQTVEFLQ
+177 K
-191 TSADADTAELLQTD
+191 LLQTD
-205 AGAETAEILNAAK
+205 AGKQTEGYLQMSTGTETAGLLQMDAGAETPEILNAAK
-218 AFKSGGK
+218 ASKSGGNA
-225 VGACRNEGG
+225 GACCSEGS
-234 AERMQ
+234 AKLAQ
-239 AEPSQKDILNLA
+239 TKPSQKDILNLA

-301 NTDIREFES
+301 NTDIREFAS

-338 SALIVLFKP
+338 SSLIVLFKP

-370 VARAKFEWL
+370 AARAKFERL
-379 CAELGLATLHASACK
+379 CAELGLAVLHASACK

>member
-35 NRPSA
+35 NRPSV
-40 QISPEQSGEISAI
+40 QIAPEQSGEISAI

-81 GENLPNS
+81 GANLPNS

-109 QKAGAVTMQISSAD
+109 QRVGEVTTQISSAD
-123 FAATDK
+123 FAATNK
-129 ILGADE
+129 ILSANE
-135 ADKIPSAT
+135 ADKIPSA
-143 AAKIAEI
+143 AA
-150 NTATTKS
+150 ATIKGS
-157 AKATTE
+157 KATTE
-163 AIRTAKTNA
+163 AIRTAKTSA
-172 DTAEL
+172 ETAEL
-177 LQTGAGKQTVEFLQ
+177 SQTGTSKQTVKFLQ
-191 TSADADTAELLQTD
+191 TSA
-205 AGAETAEILNAAK
+205 GAETTEILNAAK
-218 AFKSGGK
+218 ASKSDGK
-225 VGACRNEGG
+225 TGACRSECD
-234 AERMQ
+234 AKLVQ
-239 AEPSQKDILNLA
+239 TKPSQKDILNLA

-301 NTDIREFES
+301 NTDIREFASE
-310 KKKFDLI
+310 KKFDLI

-357 NKKGVLKDEKAVC
+357 NKKGVLKDEKAVRA
-370 VARAKFEWL
+370 ARAKFERL
-379 CAELGLATLHASACK
+379 CAELGLAVMHASACK

-399 GNREFFYLLKRMN
+399 GNREFFYILKRMN

>member
-40 QISPEQSGEISAI
+40 QIAPEQSGKISTAE
-53 DQIYV
+53 QIYV

-81 GENLPNS
+81 GANS
-88 AAEISKPCSGAKS
+88 PSAAAEISKPYSNAKS

-109 QKAGAVTMQISSAD
+109 QKAGEVTTQISSAD

-135 ADKIPSAT
+135 TTEILSAT
-143 AAKIAEI
+143 AAKIAET
-150 NTATTKS
+150 NTK
-157 AKATTE
+157 
-163 AIRTAKTNA
+163 AIRNVKTSAEAAK
-172 DTAEL
+172 L
-177 LQTGAGKQTVEFLQ
+177 LQTGTGKHTVEFLQ
-191 TSADADTAELLQTD
+191 MSTGSETAGLLQADAD
-205 AGAETAEILNAAK
+205 AETTEILNAAK
-218 AFKSGGK
+218 ASKSGDKAGT
-225 VGACRNEGG
+225 CCNEGG
-234 AERMQ
+234 AELVQ
-239 AEPSQKDILNLA
+239 TKPSQKDILNLA
-251 GADVLDVGSSTGGFV
+251 GVDVLDVGSSTGGFV

-301 NTDIREFES
+301 NTDIREFASE
-310 KKKFDLI
+310 KKFDLI

-338 SALIVLFKP
+338 NALIVLFKP

-357 NKKGVLKDEKAVC
+357 NKKGVLKDEKAAHG
-370 VARAKFEWL
+370 ARAKFERL

-399 GNREFFYLLKRMN
+399 GNQEFFYLLKRTN

>member
-40 QISPEQSGEISAI
+40 QIAPEQSGEISTAE
-53 DQIYV
+53 QIYV

-81 GENLPNS
+81 SANLPSMTAEILKPYS
-88 AAEISKPCSGAKS
+88 AAKD
-101 ADSKAAAT
+101 ADRKAAAM
-109 QKAGAVTMQISSAD
+109 QKTYRVTTQISSVD

-129 ILGADE
+129 ILGANE
-135 ADKIPSAT
+135 TTEIPSTT
-143 AAKIAEI
+143 AAKIAET
-150 NTATTKS
+150 NTK
-157 AKATTE
+157 
-163 AIRTAKTNA
+163 AIRTAKTSA

-191 TSADADTAELLQTD
+191 MGKGAETAGLLQTNAD
-205 AGAETAEILNAAK
+205 AETAEISNAAK
-218 AFKSGGK
+218 ASKSGDKADRRRSKGS
-225 VGACRNEGG
+225 
-234 AERMQ
+234 AEPMQ
-239 AEPSQKDILNLA
+239 AEPSQKEVLNLA
-251 GADVLDVGSSTGGFV
+251 GVDVLDVGSSTGGFV

-301 NTDIREFES
+301 NTDIREFASE
-310 KKKFDLI
+310 KKFDLI

-338 SALIVLFKP
+338 SALVVLFKP
-347 QFEVGAEIKR
+347 QFEVGAEAKR
-357 NKKGVLKDEKAVC
+357 NKKGVLKDEKAAGA
-370 VARAKFEWL
+370 ARAKFERL
-379 CAELGLATLHASACK
+379 CAELGLAVLHSGACK

-399 GNREFFYLLKRMN
+399 GNQEFFYLLKRTN

>member
-40 QISPEQSGEISAI
+40 QIAPEQSGEISAI

-65 AGFLDEL
+65 AGFLNEL
-72 AENGLLASC
+72 AENGLLAS
-81 GENLPNS
+81 GGANS
-88 AAEISKPCSGAKS
+88 PSAAAEISKPYSDAKR
-101 ADSKAAAT
+101 ADSKALAM
-109 QKAGAVTMQISSAD
+109 QKTDRVTTQISSAD
-123 FAATDK
+123 FATTDK
-129 ILGADE
+129 ILSADE
-135 ADKIPSAT
+135 ADKISNAT
-143 AAKIAEI
+143 TAKIAEI
-150 NTATTKS
+150 NTAT
-157 AKATTE
+157 
-163 AIRTAKTNA
+163 IRTAKTSA

-177 LQTGAGKQTVEFLQ
+177 LQTDAGKQTVEFLQ
-191 TSADADTAELLQTD
+191 TSTGAETAGLLQTD
-205 AGAETAEILNAAK
+205 ADAETAEILNAAR
-218 AFKSGGK
+218 ASKSGGNA
-225 VGACRNEGG
+225 GACRNEGG
-234 AERMQ
+234 AEPVQ
-239 AEPSQKDILNLA
+239 IKPLQKDILNLA

-310 KKKFDLI
+310 EKKFDLI

-347 QFEVGAEIKR
+347 QFEVGAEAKR
-357 NKKGVLKDEKAVC
+357 NKKGVLKDEKAPRA
-370 VARAKFEWL
+370 ARAKFERL
-379 CAELGLATLHASACK
+379 CAELGLAALHASACK

-399 GNREFFYLLKRMN
+399 GNQEFFYLLKRMN

>member
-40 QISPEQSGEISAI
+40 QIAPEQSGEISAT

-81 GENLPNS
+81 GANLPNS
-88 AAEISKPCSGAKS
+88 AAEILKPCSDAKS

-109 QKAGAVTMQISSAD
+109 QRAGEVTTQISNVD

-129 ILGADE
+129 ILGTNE
-135 ADKIPSAT
+135 ADKIPSA
-143 AAKIAEI
+143 AV
-150 NTATTKS
+150 ATTKS

-163 AIRTAKTNA
+163 AMRTVKTSA

-177 LQTGAGKQTVEFLQ
+177 LRTGAGKQTVKFLQ
-191 TSADADTAELLQTD
+191 TSTGTETAGHLQTD
-205 AGAETAEILNAAK
+205 TDTKTTEILNAAK
-218 AFKSGGK
+218 ASKSSGK
-225 VGACRNEGG
+225 AGVCRRESSTGAI
-234 AERMQ
+234 Q
-239 AEPSQKDILNLA
+239 TKPSQKDILNLA

-301 NTDIREFES
+301 NTDIREFASE
-310 KKKFDLI
+310 KKFDLI

-347 QFEVGAEIKR
+347 QFEVGAEAKR
-357 NKKGVLKDEKAVC
+357 NKKGVLKDEKAARG
-370 VARAKFEWL
+370 ARAKFERL
-379 CAELGLATLHASACK
+379 CAELGLAALHASACK

-399 GNREFFYLLKRMN
+399 GNQEFFYLLKRMN

>member
-40 QISPEQSGEISAI
+40 QITPEQSDEISAI

-81 GENLPNS
+81 GANLPNS

-101 ADSKAAAT
+101 ADSKAATT
-109 QKAGAVTMQISSAD
+109 QRAGEVTMQISSAD
-123 FAATDK
+123 FATTDK
-129 ILGADE
+129 ILSANK
-135 ADKIPSAT
+135 ADKIPSA
-143 AAKIAEI
+143 AV
-150 NTATTKS
+150 ATTKS

-163 AIRTAKTNA
+163 AIRIAKTSA

-177 LQTGAGKQTVEFLQ
+177 LQTGAGKQMVEFLQ
-191 TSADADTAELLQTD
+191 TSADAETAGLLQTD
-205 AGAETAEILNAAK
+205 ADAETTEISNAAT
-218 AFKSGGK
+218 ASKSGGK
-225 VGACRNEGG
+225 AGVCRNEGG
-234 AERMQ
+234 AEPVQ
-239 AEPSQKDILNLA
+239 TKPSQKEILNLA
-251 GADVLDVGSSTGGFV
+251 GVDVLDVGSSTGGFV

-301 NTDIREFES
+301 NTDIREFTSER
-310 KKKFDLI
+310 KFDLI

-347 QFEVGAEIKR
+347 QFEVGAEAKR
-357 NKKGVLKDEKAVC
+357 NKKGVLKDEKAAC
-370 VARAKFEWL
+370 VARAKFERL
-379 CAELGLATLHASACK
+379 CAELGLTVLHTSACK

>member
-40 QISPEQSGEISAI
+40 QIAPEQSGEISAAA
-53 DQIYV
+53 QIYV

-81 GENLPNS
+81 GENSPNS
-88 AAEISKPCSGAKS
+88 AAEISKPCSAENG
-101 ADSKAAAT
+101 ADSKASAT

-129 ILGADE
+129 ILSANE
-135 ADKIPSAT
+135 ADKIPSA
-143 AAKIAEI
+143 AV
-150 NTATTKS
+150 ATTKS

-177 LQTGAGKQTVEFLQ
+177 LQTDV
-191 TSADADTAELLQTD
+191 D
-205 AGAETAEILNAAK
+205 AETAEILIAAK
-218 AFKSGGK
+218 ASKSGGK
-225 VGACRNEGG
+225 AGACRSEGS
-234 AERMQ
+234 ADLVQ
-239 AEPSQKDILNLA
+239 IKPSQKDILNLA

-266 QILLQRGAKSVT
+266 QILLQCGAKSVT

-310 KKKFDLI
+310 EKKFDLI

-338 SALIVLFKP
+338 NALIVLFKP

-370 VARAKFEWL
+370 AARAKFERL

-394 ITGKE
+394 IAGKE